1 MDYTLRCEVT
11 RLVSGLTNT
20 PTAVWETNSA
30 EEIVSGGDILDLPFT
45 NLRTSDGGRY
55 VCKGSLTSPALADPQ
70 EETDS
75 AVLIVQ
81 S

>member
-1 MDYTLRCEVT
+1 MNYTLRCEVT

-45 NLRTSDGGRY
+45 NLRTSEGGRY
-55 VCKGSLTSPALADPQ
+55 VCKGSLTSPALAVPQ
-70 EETDS
+70 EDMDS
-75 AVLIVQ
+75 AVLVVQ

>member
-20 PTAVWETNSA
+20 PTAVWEDNSA
-30 EEIVSGGDILDLPFT
+30 EEIVSGGDILDLTFT
-45 NLRTSDGGRY
+45 NLRTSEGGRY
-55 VCKGSLTSPALADPQ
+55 VCKGRLTSPALPDPQ

-75 AVLIVQ
+75 AVLLVQ

>member
-30 EEIVSGGDILDLPFT
+30 EEIVSGGDILDLPLT

-55 VCKGSLTSPALADPQ
+55 VCKGSLTSPALAVPQ
-70 EETDS
+70 EEMDS
-75 AVLIVQ
+75 AIIIVQ